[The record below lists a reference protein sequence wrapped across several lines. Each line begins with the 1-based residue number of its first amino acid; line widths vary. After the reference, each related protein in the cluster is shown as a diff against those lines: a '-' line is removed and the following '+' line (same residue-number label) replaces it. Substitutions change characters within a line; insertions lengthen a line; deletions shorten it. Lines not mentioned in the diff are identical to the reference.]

1 MANGGKIY
9 LLSGEKKLI
18 EMNESIYESEEVLQN
33 FLASYP
39 DLLAGEQIRSDAP
52 LKWLLIKREIGIP
65 GAQAEG
71 DRWSLDHLFVD
82 QAGVPTF
89 VECKRSS
96 DTRIRREVVGQM
108 LDYAANAVTYWPL
121 DKLRQSAAETN
132 QDLDQRIL
140 SLLDT
145 SEEEDQDS
153 AIEEFWK
160 TVEENL
166 NEGRLRLLFISD
178 QIPSELR
185 RVIEFLNDQMSRTE
199 VFAIEV
205 KQYSDGN
212 ITALVPRVL
221 GSTTREK
228 GPTPR
233 RSIPWTEPE
242 FLQNLR
248 SREIEENRVK
258 GIEKLLKEAKK
269 LQEDK
274 LVTLSWGRGKES
286 GSFTIKKQG
295 NSFLSISS
303 SAYIWLNM
311 GGWQTLPSDIRVQL
325 AEDLGNKLKFDL
337 KYAERLYPNIAE
349 NVFSVKDGVSKLV
362 EWLEY
367 AIQITESNA
376 EDIH

>member
-52 LKWLLIKREIGIP
+52 LEWLLIKREIGIP

-140 SLLDT
+140 SLLDI

-160 TVEENL
+160 IVEENL

-199 VFAIEV
+199 VFAIEI
-205 KQYSDGN
+205 KQYSDGK
-212 ITALVPRVL
+212 TKALVPRLL
-221 GSTTREK
+221 GTTTKIKEK
-228 GPTPR
+228 IPR
-233 RSIPWTEPE
+233 RQTPWTENE
-242 FLQNLR
+242 FLENLR
-248 SREIEENRVK
+248 SRPLDEKTVK
-258 GIEKLLKEAKK
+258 TAEVLLEVAKR
-269 LQEDK
+269 LQSEG
-274 LVTLSWGRGKES
+274 LIIMTWGKGRES
-286 GSFTIKKQG
+286 GSFNFKQKD
-295 NSFLSISS
+295 NNYISVYS
-303 SAYIWLNM
+303 SGGIQLNM
-311 GGWQTLPSDIRVQL
+311 GYWKQPMELRDKL
-325 AEDLGNKLKFDL
+325 ASELGKKLNFDL
-337 KYAERLYPNIAE
+337 RYDPHSYPNISSQIV
-349 NVFSVKDGVSKLV
+349 NVDNGIGKIE
-362 EWLEY
+362 EWLRY
-367 AIQITESNA
+367 AIQITESAA
-376 EDIH
+376 EN